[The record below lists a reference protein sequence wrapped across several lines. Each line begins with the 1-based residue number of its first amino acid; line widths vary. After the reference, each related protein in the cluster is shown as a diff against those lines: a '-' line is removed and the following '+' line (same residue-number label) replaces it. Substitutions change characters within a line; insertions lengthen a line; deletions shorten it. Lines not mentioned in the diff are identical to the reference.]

1 MQKER
6 STKTKLVKE
15 EVIGSETVF
24 EKIKDKT
31 PWVFGKTLR
40 KPKLLFPDIKRPRI
54 GMPLPGKSISTIVVY
69 IALFLLQTGVVYLI
83 IRNPPAMGSN
93 PSTGEPM
100 FLYPDINESFI
111 IEGIVASIF
120 IFLCSLGFIFLYQ
133 ASQYVYEK
141 SIAIR
146 YLVVG
151 ILLIIIAFATLQA
164 MITVKL
170 GEKLFNV

>member
-6 STKTKLVKE
+6 STKTKLVKK

-40 KPKLLFPDIKRPRI
+40 KPKLLFPDIKRPRMD
-54 GMPLPGKSISTIVVY
+54 MPLPGKSIAAIVVY
-69 IALFLLQTGVVYLI
+69 IALFLLQTGIVYLI
-83 IRNPPAMGSN
+83 IRQPPALGSN
-93 PSTGEPM
+93 QKGEPM

-120 IFLCSLGFIFLYQ
+120 IFLCSLGFILLYQ
-133 ASQYVYEK
+133 ASKYVYNK
-141 SIAIR
+141 NIAIR
-146 YLVVG
+146 YLILG
-151 ILLIIIAFATLQA
+151 ILLIVIAFATLQA
-164 MITVKL
+164 MITIKL

>member
-15 EVIGSETVF
+15 EVIGSETIF

-31 PWVFGKTLR
+31 PWVFGKTLK
-40 KPKLLFPDIKRPRI
+40 KPKLLFPDIKRPRMD
-54 GMPLPGKSISTIVVY
+54 MPLPGKSIAAIVVY
-69 IALFLLQTGVVYLI
+69 IVLFLLQTGIVYLI
-83 IRNPPAMGSN
+83 IREPPALGSN
-93 PSTGEPM
+93 PQTGDPM

-120 IFLCSLGFIFLYQ
+120 IFLCSLGFIFLYL
-133 ASQYVYEK
+133 ASQYVYNK
-141 SIAIR
+141 NIALR

-151 ILLIIIAFATLQA
+151 ILLILIAFITLQA
-164 MITVKL
+164 MITIKL
-170 GEKLFNV
+170 GQTLFNV

>member
-6 STKTKLVKE
+6 RTKTKLVKE

-40 KPKLLFPDIKRPRI
+40 KPKLLFPDIKRPRVD
-54 GMPLPGKSISTIVVY
+54 MPLPGKSIAAIVVY
-69 IALFLLQTGVVYLI
+69 IALFLLQTGIVYLI
-83 IRNPPAMGSN
+83 IREPPALGSN
-93 PSTGEPM
+93 PQTGDPM

-120 IFLCSLGFIFLYQ
+120 IFLCSLGFIFLYL
-133 ASQYVYEK
+133 ASQYVYNK
-141 SIAIR
+141 SIALR

-151 ILLIIIAFATLQA
+151 ILLIVIAFATLQA

-170 GEKLFNV
+170 GQTLFNV

>member
-40 KPKLLFPDIKRPRI
+40 KPKLVFPDIKRPRMD
-54 GMPLPGKSISTIVVY
+54 MPLPGKSIAAIVVY
-69 IALFLLQTGVVYLI
+69 IALFLLQTGIVYLI
-83 IRNPPAMGSN
+83 IREPPALGSN
-93 PSTGEPM
+93 PSTGDPM

-120 IFLCSLGFIFLYQ
+120 IFLCSLGFIFLYL
-133 ASQYVYEK
+133 ASQYVYNK
-141 SIAIR
+141 NIALR
-146 YLVVG
+146 YLIVG
-151 ILLIIIAFATLQA
+151 ILLILIAFITLQA

>member
-15 EVIGSETVF
+15 EVIGSETIF

-31 PWVFGKTLR
+31 PWVFGKKLR
-40 KPKLLFPDIKRPRI
+40 KPKLLFPDIKRPRMD
-54 GMPLPGKSISTIVVY
+54 MPLPGKSIAAIVVY

-83 IRNPPAMGSN
+83 IREPPALGSN
-93 PSTGEPM
+93 PQTGDPM

-120 IFLCSLGFIFLYQ
+120 IFLCSLGFIFLYL
-133 ASQYVYEK
+133 ASQYVYNK
-141 SIAIR
+141 NIAIR

-151 ILLIIIAFATLQA
+151 ILLIITAFATLQA
-164 MITVKL
+164 MITIKL
-170 GEKLFNV
+170 GQTLFNV

>member
-6 STKTKLVKE
+6 STKKKLVKE

-40 KPKLLFPDIKRPRI
+40 KPKLLFPDVKRPRMNI
-54 GMPLPGKSISTIVVY
+54 PLPGKSIAAIMVY
-69 IALFLLQTGVVYLI
+69 IALFLLQTGIVYLI
-83 IRNPPAMGSN
+83 IRQPPALGSD
-93 PSTGEPM
+93 PQTGEPM
-100 FLYPDINESFI
+100 FLYRDINESFI

-133 ASQYVYEK
+133 ASQYVYNK
-141 SIAIR
+141 NIAIR
-146 YLVVG
+146 YLFVG
-151 ILLIIIAFATLQA
+151 ILLILISFATLQA
-164 MITVKL
+164 MITIKL
-170 GEKLFNV
+170 RQKLFNI

>member
-6 STKTKLVKE
+6 RTKTKLVKE
-15 EVIGSETVF
+15 EVIGSETIF

-40 KPKLLFPDIKRPRI
+40 KPKLLFPDIKRPR
-54 GMPLPGKSISTIVVY
+54 MDLPLPGKSISAIVVY
-69 IALFLLQTGVVYLI
+69 IALFLLQTGIVYLI
-83 IRNPPAMGSN
+83 IRNPPALGTN
-93 PSTGEPM
+93 PTTGDPM
-100 FLYPDINESFI
+100 FLYPGINDSFI

-133 ASQYVYEK
+133 ASQYVYNK

-151 ILLIIIAFATLQA
+151 IFLILTAFTALQA
-164 MITVKL
+164 MIDQKL
-170 GEKLFNV
+170 V

>member
-6 STKTKLVKE
+6 SRKNKLVKE

-40 KPKLLFPDIKRPRI
+40 KPKLLFPDIKRPRMD
-54 GMPLPGKSISTIVVY
+54 MPLPGKSISAIVVY
-69 IALFLLQTGVVYLI
+69 IALFLLQTGIVYLI
-83 IRNPPAMGSN
+83 IRDPPAMGAN
-93 PSTGEPM
+93 PTTGDPM

-120 IFLCSLGFIFLYQ
+120 IFLCSLGFIFLYL
-133 ASQYVYEK
+133 ASQYVYNK
-141 SIAIR
+141 NIAIR
-146 YLVVG
+146 YLIAG
-151 ILLIIIAFATLQA
+151 ILLILIAFVTLQA
-164 MITVKL
+164 MITIKL

>member
-6 STKTKLVKE
+6 STKTKLAKE

-40 KPKLLFPDIKRPRI
+40 KPKLLFPDIKRPKMD
-54 GMPLPGKSISTIVVY
+54 MPLPGKSIAAIVVY
-69 IALFLLQTGVVYLI
+69 IALFLLQTGIVYLI
-83 IRNPPAMGSN
+83 IRQPPALGSH
-93 PSTGEPM
+93 PETGAPM

-133 ASQYVYEK
+133 ASQYVYNK
-141 SIAIR
+141 NTAIR
-146 YLVVG
+146 YLIVG
-151 ILLIIIAFATLQA
+151 ILLIITAFATLQA
-164 MITVKL
+164 MITIKL
-170 GEKLFNV
+170 GDTLFNV

>member
-40 KPKLLFPDIKRPRI
+40 KPKLLFPDIKRPRMD
-54 GMPLPGKSISTIVVY
+54 MPLPGKSLAAIVVY
-69 IALFLLQTGVVYLI
+69 IVLFLLQTGIVYLI
-83 IRNPPAMGSN
+83 IRNPPALGSD

-100 FLYPDINESFI
+100 FLYPNINESFI

-133 ASQYVYEK
+133 ASQYVYNK
-141 SIAIR
+141 NTAIR
-146 YLVVG
+146 YLIVG
-151 ILLIIIAFATLQA
+151 IILIVIAFATLQA
-164 MITVKL
+164 MITIKL
-170 GEKLFNV
+170 GDTLFNV

>member
-40 KPKLLFPDIKRPRI
+40 KPKLLFPDIKRPRMD
-54 GMPLPGKSISTIVVY
+54 MPLPGKSLAAIVVY
-69 IALFLLQTGVVYLI
+69 IVLFLLQTGIVYLI
-83 IRNPPAMGSN
+83 IREPPALGSN
-93 PSTGEPM
+93 PQTGDPM
-100 FLYPDINESFI
+100 FLYPNINESFI

-133 ASQYVYEK
+133 ASQYVYNK
-141 SIAIR
+141 NTAIR
-146 YLVVG
+146 YLIVG
-151 ILLIIIAFATLQA
+151 IILIVIAFATLQA
-164 MITVKL
+164 MITIKL
-170 GEKLFNV
+170 GDTLFNV

>member
-40 KPKLLFPDIKRPRI
+40 KPKLLFPDIKRPRM
-54 GMPLPGKSISTIVVY
+54 GMPLPGKSIAAIVVY
-69 IALFLLQTGVVYLI
+69 IALFLLQTGIVYLI
-83 IRNPPAMGSN
+83 IRNPPALGSDPTTN
-93 PSTGEPM
+93 EPR

-111 IEGIVASIF
+111 IEGIVSSIF

-133 ASQYVYEK
+133 ASQYVYNK
-141 SIAIR
+141 NIALR
-146 YLVVG
+146 YLIVG
-151 ILLIIIAFATLQA
+151 ILLILIAFTTLQA
-164 MITVKL
+164 MITIKL
-170 GEKLFNV
+170 GQTLFNV

>member
-6 STKTKLVKE
+6 STKTKPVKE

-40 KPKLLFPDIKRPRI
+40 KPKLLFPDIKRPRMD
-54 GMPLPGKSISTIVVY
+54 MPLPGKSISTIAVY
-69 IALFLLQTGVVYLI
+69 IVLFLLQTGIVYLI
-83 IRNPPAMGSN
+83 IRQPPAMGTN
-93 PSTGEPM
+93 PQTGDPM

-133 ASQYVYEK
+133 ASQYVYNK
-141 SIAIR
+141 NIAIR
-146 YLVVG
+146 YLIVG
-151 ILLIIIAFATLQA
+151 ILLILIAFATLQG
-164 MITVKL
+164 MITIKL
-170 GEKLFNV
+170 GQPLFNV

>member
-6 STKTKLVKE
+6 STKTKLAKE

-31 PWVFGKTLR
+31 PWIFGKTLR
-40 KPKLLFPDIKRPRI
+40 KPKLLFPDVKRPRMN
-54 GMPLPGKSISTIVVY
+54 MPLPGKSISAIVVY
-69 IALFLLQTGVVYLI
+69 IALFLLQTGIVYLI
-83 IRNPPAMGSN
+83 VRNPPAMGSN
-93 PSTGEPM
+93 PTTGAPM

-133 ASQYVYEK
+133 ASQYVYNK
-141 SIAIR
+141 NIAIR
-146 YLVVG
+146 YVTVG
-151 ILLIIIAFATLQA
+151 ILLILIAFATLQA
-164 MITVKL
+164 MISIKL
-170 GEKLFNV
+170 DIKLFDI

>member
-6 STKTKLVKE
+6 STKTKLAKE

-31 PWVFGKTLR
+31 PWVFSKTLR

-54 GMPLPGKSISTIVVY
+54 SMPLPGKSISAIVVY
-69 IALFLLQTGVVYLI
+69 IVLFLLQTGIVYLI
-83 IRNPPAMGSN
+83 IRNPPAMGAD
-93 PSTGEPM
+93 PQTGAPM

-151 ILLIIIAFATLQA
+151 ILLIIIAFAALQA

>member
-6 STKTKLVKE
+6 STKKKLVKE
-15 EVIGSETVF
+15 EVIGSETFF

-40 KPKLLFPDIKRPRI
+40 KPKLLFPDIKKPRMD
-54 GMPLPGKSISTIVVY
+54 MPLPGKSIAAIVVY
-69 IALFLLQTGVVYLI
+69 IALFLLQTGIVYLI
-83 IRNPPAMGSN
+83 IREPPALGSN
-93 PSTGEPM
+93 PQTGEPM

-133 ASQYVYEK
+133 ASKYVYNK
-141 SIAIR
+141 NIAIR
-146 YLVVG
+146 YLIVG
-151 ILLIIIAFATLQA
+151 ILLILIAFATLQA
-164 MITVKL
+164 MITIKL
-170 GEKLFNV
+170 GDTLFNV